1 VVVQFAARYLSG
13 AGGERAASGDCIQ
26 AKYAGAAMSPA
37 TPASHSIHSL
47 FPEGVAAPLQDA
59 HILWQR

>member
-1 VVVQFAARYLSG
+1 MVVQFAARYLSG
-13 AGGERAASGDCIQ
+13 AGGERAASGDCMQ

-37 TPASHSIHSL
+37 TPASYSIHSL
-47 FPEGVAAPLQDA
+47 FPEGAAVPLEGA